1 MSLASS
7 LFTGLSGLDANQSW
21 MNVVANNIANA
32 NTTAFKSSNV
42 SFSSQFYVTDR
53 PSSGPNGDFGG
64 TNPSQEGMGVQIG
77 AITTNFTPGQIQ
89 TTGVDTNMAISGN
102 GFFVLNSH
110 SGQQFTRDGT
120 FSLNGAN
127 QLVTS
132 TGDYVQGYRADAN
145 GNIITGSLGN
155 LTIPIGQAT
164 IAAATQNVSLEGNLD
179 ASGPV
184 ASGATIL
191 TSQDLTTLNTLAIPS
206 STTDLVN
213 LASTATPTVPLV
225 AVNDVLSIS
234 GTQGGNNLPTQTLTV
249 TGTTTLGDLQS
260 FLNNALAINTS
271 VTGPPAPG
279 AALQASTTNPASSV
293 DLTVIGNTGTAN
305 AITLG
310 SQGLVDTTSNATPFT
325 LTAGTDGTFTDNPV
339 GESTNTTITAYDSL
353 GTPITINLTTVLQ
366 SSTPG
371 GGDVWQFYASSPD
384 NTGGAG
390 PIVGSGTLTYN
401 SAGALVSTTGTQLS
415 INRTGTGAATPLNIN
430 LNFGNT
436 TALSSTSSNVVMS
449 TQDGEPIGTLTSF
462 SVGGD
467 GTITGQ
473 FTNGLTKTLGQVVLA
488 NFNNPNGL
496 IAQGGNVYISGP
508 NSGNPV
514 IGAATAN
521 GTGTVESG
529 ALEQSNVNLSQ
540 EFINLIIA
548 STGFSA
554 SSKVITTSDELL
566 TDLLNSQR

>member
-64 TNPSQEGMGVQIG
+64 TNPSQEGMGVQIAG
-77 AITTNFTPGQIQ
+77 ITTNFTPGQIQ

-102 GFFVLNSH
+102 GFFVLNSS

-132 TGDYVQGYRADAN
+132 TGAYVQGYSADQN
-145 GNIITGSLGN
+145 GNIITGNLGN

-179 ASGPV
+179 TSGPV

-271 VTGPPAPG
+271 VTGPPTPG

-310 SQGLVDTTSNATPFT
+310 SQGLVDTKSNTTPFS

-371 GGDVWQFYASSPD
+371 GGDVWQFYASSPN
-384 NTGGAG
+384 NTGTAG
-390 PIVGSGTLTYN
+390 PIVGSGTLTYD
-401 SAGALVSTTGTQLS
+401 SAGQLVSSTGTQLS
-415 INRTGTGAATPLNIN
+415 INRTGTGAASPLNIN
-430 LNFGNT
+430 LNFGST
-436 TALSSTSSNVVMS
+436 TALSSQSSNVVMS

-467 GTITGQ
+467 GTVTGQ

>member
-102 GFFVLNSH
+102 GFFVLNSS

-120 FSLNGAN
+120 FSLNGTN

-132 TGDYVQGYRADAN
+132 TGAYVQGYSADAN

-179 ASGPV
+179 ASGPI

-191 TSQDLTTLNTLAIPS
+191 TSQDITTIGGAAAPVGGTLLT
-206 STTDLVN
+206 N
-213 LASTATPTVPLV
+213 LASASANGVPLV
-225 AVNDVLSIS
+225 AVNDVLTVS
-234 GTQGGNNLPTQTLTV
+234 GTQGGNNLPTQTFAVTPTSTV
-249 TGTTTLGDLQS
+249 SDLEN
-260 FLNNALAINTS
+260 FLNGSLAINTS
-271 VTGPPAPG
+271 VAGPPAPG
-279 AALQASTTNPASSV
+279 ATLQAGTALNSV

-310 SQGLVDTTSNATPFT
+310 SQGLVDTTSNTTPFS

-371 GGDVWQFYASSPD
+371 GGDVWQFYASSPN

-401 SAGALVSTTGTQLS
+401 SAGALVSTTGTQIS
-415 INRTGTGAATPLNIN
+415 INRTGTGAASPLNIN
-430 LNFGNT
+430 LNFANT
-436 TALSSTSSNVVMS
+436 TALSSQSSNVVMS